1 MICFPNCKINLGLS
15 IIRKRD
21 DGYHDLETVFYP
33 LKGGDFNDVLEIVPA
48 AGEPQLHIS
57 GIAIAGN
64 KENNLVWKAYK
75 LLQDLNPGKVAPLD
89 IYLHKA
95 LPMGAGIGGG
105 SADGAYMLQLVNDYC
120 HLGLSTAQLAAYA
133 LFLGSDCP
141 FFIYN
146 TPQFAKGRGEQL
158 QAVDVN
164 LSGYTIQLICPEVHI
179 STRDAFSQIT
189 PQPAS
194 FDLHCIGE
202 LPVTEW
208 KHQITNDFE
217 KSVFAKHPQLAS
229 IKQQLYEQGA
239 VYASMTGT
247 GAAVYGIFPREEKA
261 SIKVDVNFREYNI
274 EIK

>member
-15 IIRKRD
+15 ITRKRD

-33 LKGGDFNDVLEIVPA
+33 LKGGNFNDVLEIVPA
-48 AGEPQLHIS
+48 AAEPQLHIT
-57 GIAIAGN
+57 GIAIAGS
-64 KENNLVWKAYK
+64 KEDNLVWKAYE
-75 LLQDLNPGKVAPLD
+75 LLQDLNPRKVPPLD

-120 HLGLSTAQLAAYA
+120 KLGLSTAQLAAYA

-146 TPQFAKGRGEQL
+146 TPQFAKGRGEQM

-164 LSGYTIQLICPEVHI
+164 LSGYSIQLICPEVHI

-189 PQPAS
+189 PQPAA
-194 FDLHCIGE
+194 FDLRRINE

-208 KHQITNDFE
+208 KHHITNDFE
-217 KSVFAKHPQLAS
+217 KSVFAKHPELAS
-229 IKQQLYEQGA
+229 IKQQLYDQGA

-247 GAAVYGIFPREEKA
+247 GAAVYGIFLKGQKA
-261 SIKVDVNFREYNI
+261 SIRAHVNFQEFI
-274 EIK
+274 TSF